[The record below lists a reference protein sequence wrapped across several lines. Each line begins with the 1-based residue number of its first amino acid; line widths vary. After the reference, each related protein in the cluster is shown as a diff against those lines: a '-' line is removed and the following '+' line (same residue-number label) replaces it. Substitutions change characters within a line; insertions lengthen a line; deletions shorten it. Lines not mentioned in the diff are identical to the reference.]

1 MQFDR
6 HNWNLALL
14 LVRQAEGDGA
24 GHRWM
29 SQNGLL
35 QFANVNRV
43 AARLDHILHAPH
55 QPDQAKAVARGQVAR
70 AQPTVAREQ
79 ALAVF
84 LVLPIVG
91 SKTAAAD
98 LALARHAGSNA
109 PAALVNHADA
119 KRR

>member
-55 QPDQAKAVARGQVAR
+55 QPDQAKAVARG
-70 AQPTVAREQ
+70 REDPPRRCTGIRKSER
-79 ALAVF
+79 LKKLLNPSEILF
-84 LVLPIVG
+84 I
-91 SKTAAAD
+91 
-98 LALARHAGSNA
+98 
-109 PAALVNHADA
+109 ADA
-119 KRR
+119 M